1 MSTQTISHTPSSHRH
16 TLSRSRPPAPAR
28 RSRRDPR
35 HERFGAL
42 RQLRAQGQ
50 EEVSVRLHGLLE
62 ALPAEVGE
70 VYDEQEQC
78 DRDQG
83 RELAFALLAMRAETL
98 RGIELALERCK
109 RGQDAECV
117 ECGLTIEPARLQ
129 ALPFAVRCRPC
140 QESLEARATLAANA
154 APAPALPWK

>member
-1 MSTQTISHTPSSHRH
+1 MSTQTISHPHSSYP
-16 TLSRSRPPAPAR
+16 LSRSRSQAPVR
-28 RSRRDPR
+28 RPRRGPR
-35 HERFGAL
+35 DERYGAL
-42 RQLRAQGQ
+42 SRLRAQGQ
-50 EEVSVRLHGLLE
+50 EEVSGRLHGLLE

-83 RELAFALLAMRAETL
+83 HELDFALLSMRAETL

-109 RGQDAECV
+109 RGQDTECV
-117 ECGLTIEPARLQ
+117 ECGLAIEPARLQ

-140 QESLEARATLAANA
+140 QEALETRARLAANA
-154 APAPALPWK
+154 SPAPALPWR